1 MSVGS
6 PVVED
11 AMLSTNE
18 IRAHF
23 RAAQRDG
30 FPTPAAQAGSLY
42 LRQPIGT
49 GEKKEAS
56 LIRETFVR
64 HALW

>member
-1 MSVGS
+1 MKFVLISA
-6 PVVED
+6 P
-11 AMLSTNE
+11 LSATVSRSFLN
-18 IRAHF
+18 A
-23 RAAQRDG
+23 
-30 FPTPAAQAGSLY
+30 TPAAQAGSLY